1 MRRIGILIVISIVAF
16 ANQGWAQ
23 QTREEQRA
31 AEQARKAGN
40 LQLYVPGP
48 IEKYAARF
56 ENTFQNPP
64 PVYAFIGGVFPGGAV
79 ALGPGVR
86 HRFTSGAFADVH
98 GAWSIKNYKIVDASL
113 KLPALVD
120 RRIAVETH
128 ANWLDA
134 PKVAFFGLG
143 GDTPKSNRTTYLYR
157 TKTAG
162 ASARVQLL
170 PRLSAGGGLDYLD
183 VTTDRSRDLAEIE
196 ERFTLAT
203 APGLGV
209 NPAYIHS
216 HAFAAID
223 WRDGEAYSRSGGLYR
238 LDWSDYAQREDGV
251 YGFSRVDAEAN
262 QFVPLFQSNW
272 VLAFRALGSFTS
284 TDDGNQVPY
293 FLMPSL
299 GGSAQLRGYASW
311 RFRDRNRVLLS
322 GEYRWPAGQF
332 VDMAVFFDAGKV
344 APRRGDLDLE
354 GLRTSFGI
362 GIRFHTPAATVL
374 RTELA
379 RTSDGLGLIFAF
391 GPSF

>member
-1 MRRIGILIVISIVAF
+1 LRRIGILIIISIVAF
-16 ANQGWAQ
+16 ANQGSAQ
-23 QTREEQRA
+23 ETREEQRA
-31 AEQARKAGN
+31 AEQAKKAGN

-48 IEKYAARF
+48 IEKYASRI

-64 PVYAFIGGVFPGGAV
+64 PVYAFIGGVFPGGAI

-113 KLPALVD
+113 KLPPFVD
-120 RRIAVETH
+120 RRIAIETH

-143 GDTPKSNRTTYLYR
+143 GDTPKSNRTTFLYR

-162 ASARVQLL
+162 ASARVRLL
-170 PRLSAGGGLDYLD
+170 PLLSVGGGLDYLD
-183 VTTDRSRDLAEIE
+183 VTTDRGSDSSEIE
-196 ERFTLAT
+196 ERFTPAT
-203 APGLGV
+203 APGLRV
-209 NPAYIHS
+209 NPTYTHS

-223 WRDGEAYSRSGGLYR
+223 WRDGEAYSRNGGLYR
-238 LDWSDYAQREDGV
+238 LDWSSYAQRQDDRFS
-251 YGFSRVDAEAN
+251 FSRIDAEAN

-272 VLAFRALGSFTS
+272 VLAFRALGTFTS
-284 TDDGNQVPY
+284 TDDGSQVPY

-299 GGSAQLRGYASW
+299 GGSTQLRGYASW
-311 RFRDRNRVLLS
+311 RFRERNRLLVT
-322 GEYRWPAGQF
+322 GEYRWLAGQF
-332 VDMAVFFDAGKV
+332 VDMAIFLDAGKV
-344 APRRGDLDLE
+344 AARSADLDPD

-362 GIRFHTPAATVL
+362 GIRLHTPAATVF

-379 RTSDGLGLIFAF
+379 RTSDGLGLVFAF